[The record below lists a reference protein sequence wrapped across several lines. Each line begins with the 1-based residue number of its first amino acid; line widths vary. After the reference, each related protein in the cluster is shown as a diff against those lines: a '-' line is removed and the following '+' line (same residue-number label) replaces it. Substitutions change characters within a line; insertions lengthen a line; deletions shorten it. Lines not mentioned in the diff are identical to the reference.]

1 MTVRIEKLS
10 PQAQEKIKKKA
21 QPDWVEPMLARLTHD
36 HFSDDKWIYERKLDG
51 ERCLAFIRNGDVKLQ
66 SRRQQHLNHVY
77 PEIVDA
83 FRDRDTIDLIADG
96 EVVAFEGNVTSFA
109 RLQGRMHVADESE
122 ARKSR
127 IAVYYYLFDLIY
139 AKDHDLRGL
148 DLRQR
153 KVLLRQALRYRD
165 PLRFLNHRNTEGEAY
180 LREACRKGWEGIIA
194 KQADS
199 RYADGRSSKWLKFK
213 CTSRQEFVIAGY
225 TEPHG
230 RRTGFGAILIGYYE
244 GDRLLFAGK
253 VGTGF
258 DHETLDR
265 LRGRFDRLHR
275 QSCPFAENRPSGKEV
290 HWLTPQLV
298 AEVGFTEW
306 TAGGKLRH
314 PRYIGLRRD
323 KDPKRVVRE

>member
-1 MTVRIEKLS
+1 MIEKLS

-51 ERCLAFIRNGDVKLQ
+51 ERCLAFLCNGDVDLL
-66 SRRQQHLNHVY
+66 SRGRQNLNHVY
-77 PEIVDA
+77 PEIVEA
-83 FRDRDTIDLIADG
+83 FRNRDTPNLIADG
-96 EVVAFEGNVTSFA
+96 EVVAFEGHVTSFA

-122 ARKSR
+122 ARNSR
-127 IAVYYYLFDLIY
+127 IAVYFYLFDLIY
-139 AKDHDLRGL
+139 VEDHDLAGL

-153 KVLLRQALRYRD
+153 KVLLRQALRFRD
-165 PLRFLNHRNTEGEAY
+165 PLRFLNHRNADGEAY

-194 KQADS
+194 KRADS
-199 RYADGRSSKWLKFK
+199 RYAHGRSSKWLKFK
-213 CTSRQEFVIAGY
+213 CTHRQEFVIAGF

-230 RRTGFGAILIGYYE
+230 RRIGFGAILIGYYE

-265 LRGRFDRLHR
+265 LRGRFDRLQR
-275 QSCPFAENRPSGKEV
+275 QSCPFAGNCPPEKEV
-290 HWLTPQLV
+290 HWLSPKLV

-306 TAGGKLRH
+306 TADGKLRH
-314 PRYIGLRRD
+314 PRFIGLRRD
-323 KDPKRVVRE
+323 KDPHEVVRE